1 MPTKTVINV
10 GTGDVQEV
18 ELTSAEIAQR
28 VQDQVEHDA
37 QKKKEYRINRGNEYP
52 SSTDLLDA
60 LAKKEAEAGDSD
72 EWDALMVARAAVKKK
87 YPKE

>member
-10 GTGDVQEV
+10 STGDVQEV

-60 LAKKEAEAGDSD
+60 LAKKEAGDSD

>member
-1 MPTKTVINV
+1 
-10 GTGDVQEV
+10 VQEV

-60 LAKKEAEAGDSD
+60 LAKKEAGDSD

>member
-10 GTGDVQEV
+10 ATGDVQEV

-60 LAKKEAEAGDSD
+60 LAKKEAGDSD
-72 EWDALMVARAAVKKK
+72 EWDALMVSRAAVKTK
-87 YPKE
+87 YPKS

>member
-10 GTGDVQEV
+10 ATGDVQEV

-60 LAKKEAEAGDSD
+60 LAKKEAGDSD